1 MSLSF
6 PKRENEQT
14 VSTIERD
21 TIAAISTAVGPSG
34 IGIVRISGPAAIAVA
49 DRLFRAGKGRPLA
62 EAESHTIHY
71 GHIAEGETLLD
82 EVLVSVLRA
91 PRTYTRD
98 DIVEIH
104 CHGGVLVLR
113 RVLEAILRAGA
124 RLARPGEFTKRAFL
138 NGRIDLS
145 QAEAVMDL
153 IASENKSAADSA
165 LSQLGGVM
173 RRRVGALRETLLHE
187 CAYIEAALDDPEH
200 YDMTDYAPVLKEKL
214 ESVKA
219 DIDAL
224 LETAEEGRILKNGVS
239 TVILGRP
246 NVGKSTLLN
255 LLAGTER
262 AIVTEIAGTTRDV
275 LEEQVVLSGVP
286 LRIMD
291 TAGLRETAD
300 TVEQIGVARAKAA
313 AEKADLILYIL
324 NGAEIRSEED
334 AAYLKTLAGNR
345 DADKAGAATNAV
357 ASDANRVVSS
367 AGGAAVILI
376 LNKCDL
382 KQQLSDE
389 DAGAMLP
396 GAPLVKMAARDGQG
410 LRTLGELVR
419 ERFFR
424 GDIAEKQEVYIT
436 NTRHKEALQD
446 AADAIARTLQSISDG
461 MPEDLFTVDLMDAYA
476 ALGQVIGEDVDED
489 LIDRVFSEFCMGK

>member
-1 MSLSF
+1 MSS
-6 PKRENEQT
+6 
-14 VSTIERD
+14 IERD

-49 DRLFRAGKGRPLA
+49 DRLFRAADGRLLA

-98 DIVEIH
+98 DVVEIH
-104 CHGGVLVLR
+104 GHGGTLVLR
-113 RVLEAILRAGA
+113 RVLEATLRAGA
-124 RLARPGEFTKRAFL
+124 RLARPGEFTRRAFL

-153 IASENKSAADSA
+153 IASENKGAADAA

-173 RRRVGALRETLLHE
+173 RRKIAALRDALLHE
-187 CAYIEAALDDPEH
+187 CAFVEAALDDPEH
-200 YDMTDYAPVLKEKL
+200 YDMAGYAPTLREKL
-214 ESVKA
+214 GAVKR
-219 DIDAL
+219 DIEAL
-224 LETAEEGRILKNGVS
+224 LETADEGRILKNGVA

-255 LLAGTER
+255 LLSGSER

-300 TVEQIGVARAKAA
+300 AVEQIGVERAKAA
-313 AEKADLILYIL
+313 AKTADLILYIL
-324 NGAEIRSEED
+324 NAAEIRSEED
-334 AAYLKTLAGNR
+334 AAYLRTLAGERPAGGAN
-345 DADKAGAATNAV
+345 DTDKTTAHGAMP
-357 ASDANRVVSS
+357 SS
-367 AGGAAVILI
+367 ASGAAVILI
-376 LNKCDL
+376 MNKCDL
-382 KQQLSDE
+382 KQQLTE
-389 DAGAMLP
+389 EEARAMLP
-396 GAPLVKMAARDGQG
+396 GAPLVNMAARDGLG
-410 LRTLGELVR
+410 MRKLGEVVR
-419 ERFFR
+419 ERFFH
-424 GDIAEKQEVYIT
+424 GDIREKQEVYIT

-446 AADAIARTLQSISDG
+446 ACDAIARTLQSIDAG

-476 ALGQVIGEDVDED
+476 ALGQVTGEDVDED
-489 LIDRVFSEFCMGK
+489 LIDEIFTSFCMGK